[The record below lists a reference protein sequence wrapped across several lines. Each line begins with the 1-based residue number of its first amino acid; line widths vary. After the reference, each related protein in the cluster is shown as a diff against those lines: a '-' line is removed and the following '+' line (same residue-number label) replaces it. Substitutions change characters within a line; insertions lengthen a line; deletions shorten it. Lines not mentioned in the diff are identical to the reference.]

1 MKSKYYLELLLK
13 EYEKKE
19 LTKNDLKSTLIYYA
33 ELYQNEKKNQ
43 TKTKTSGV

>member
-19 LTKNDLKSTLIYYA
+19 LTKNDLKSTLIHYA
-33 ELYQNEKKNQ
+33 KLYHNEKKNQ
-43 TKTKTSGV
+43 NKTSGV